1 MPIENQVYRNI
12 TNQGALNHLL
22 DNLGPQQKA
31 VAVLVGDRQWGIRVV
46 DAPNAVVRLIHSLTG
61 QTRREQR
68 RLEDFRSQL
77 PAAPSAPTDST
88 PAVDPLAST
97 EMTASAAPEP
107 GMVRLERARQALQDN
122 GLTPESFVDLVT
134 KWMSMG
140 KDFSPHQLS
149 QVYQLALFDGGV
161 PFKVF
166 FDHPQWCQLL
176 HISPDGVVTP
186 KASED
191 YAAASGRARF
201 GLQVKRGEQRNDEAL
216 DAGRRYT
223 DLSQAEQLAQNAAIH
238 ATGDGVKD
246 EPLPV
251 LYERFGA
258 ESFSLLFTYLR
269 LAHLN
274 HLTVEQAAVPA
285 QLWQGTSTHRL
296 CDHWAEEG
304 DATNRGTARLTGAT
318 IKLGRLMDALICVEQ
333 GEPLQEA
340 QAQEIFQYI
349 QPARL

>member
-46 DAPNAVVRLIHSLTG
+46 NAPNAVVRLIHSLTG

-166 FDHPQWCQLL
+166 FEHPQWCQLL
-176 HISPDGVVTP
+176 HISPGGVVTP

-201 GLQVKRGEQRNDEAL
+201 GLQVKR
-216 DAGRRYT
+216 
-223 DLSQAEQLAQNAAIH
+223 
-238 ATGDGVKD
+238 VKD

>member
-1 MPIENQVYRNI
+1 MVH
-12 TNQGALNHLL
+12 QG
-22 DNLGPQQKA
+22 GGRTQ
-31 VAVLVGDRQWGIRVV
+31 
-46 DAPNAVVRLIHSLTG
+46 AVVRLIHSLTG

-88 PAVDPLAST
+88 PSVNPLASM

-122 GLTPESFVDLVT
+122 GLTPESFVDPVT
-134 KWMSMG
+134 KWMQMG
-140 KDFSPHQLS
+140 KDFSPRQLS
-149 QVYQLALFDGGV
+149 QVYQLALFNGGV

-186 KASED
+186 KVSED
-191 YAAASGRARF
+191 YAAAFRLARF
-201 GLQVKRGEQRNDEAL
+201 DLKVDHVKQRNNEAL
-216 DAGRRYT
+216 DAARRYT
-223 DLSQAEQLAQNAAIH
+223 DLSEAEQSAEMAAID
-238 ATGDGVKD
+238 ATSEGVKD

-296 CDHWAEEG
+296 SDHWAQEG
-304 DATNRGTARLTGAT
+304 DATNRGTARNTGAT
-318 IKLGRLMDALICVEQ
+318 IKLERLMDALVCVEQ

-340 QAQEIFQYI
+340 EAQEIFQYI

>member
-97 EMTASAAPEP
+97 EMTTSAAPEP

-149 QVYQLALFDGGV
+149 QVYQLALFDGF
-161 PFKVF
+161 PAKVQRRYLF
-166 FDHPQWCQLL
+166 EVITALPGIDKDVGEMVEAWRTGDAAKLATLMNAEEDDPAMVEALLVRRNKAWAQW
-176 HISPDGVVTP
+176 I
-186 KASED
+186 
-191 YAAASGRARF
+191 RAR
-201 GLQVKRGEQRNDEAL
+201 L
-216 DAGRRYT
+216 D
-223 DLSQAEQLAQNAAIH
+223 Q
-238 ATGDGVKD
+238 
-246 EPLPV
+246 P
-251 LYERFGA
+251 
-258 ESFSLLFTYLR
+258 
-269 LAHLN
+269 
-274 HLTVEQAAVPA
+274 
-285 QLWQGTSTHRL
+285 
-296 CDHWAEEG
+296 
-304 DATNRGTARLTGAT
+304 GTAFIAVGAGH
-318 IKLGRLMDALICVEQ
+318 LGGEGSVQDQLKALGVES
-333 GEPLQEA
+333 
-340 QAQEIFQYI
+340 
-349 QPARL
+349 ARVQ

>member
-77 PAAPSAPTDST
+77 PAAPSAPTDRT

-97 EMTASAAPEP
+97 EMTTSAAPEP

-122 GLTPESFVDLVT
+122 GLTPESFVDLVN
-134 KWMSMG
+134 KWMNIG

-149 QVYQLALFDGGV
+149 QVYQLALFNGGV

-186 KASED
+186 KMSED
-191 YAAASGRARF
+191 YAEAAGRARF
-201 GLQVKRGEQRNDEAL
+201 GVQVKR
-216 DAGRRYT
+216 
-223 DLSQAEQLAQNAAIH
+223 
-238 ATGDGVKD
+238 VKD

-318 IKLGRLMDALICVEQ
+318 IKLGRLMDALVCVEQ